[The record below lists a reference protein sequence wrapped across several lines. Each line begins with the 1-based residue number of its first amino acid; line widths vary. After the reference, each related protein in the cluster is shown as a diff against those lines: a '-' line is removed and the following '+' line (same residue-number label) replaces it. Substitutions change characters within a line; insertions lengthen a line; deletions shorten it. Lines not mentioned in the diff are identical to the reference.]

1 VVVNS
6 FLHHI
11 PDYLELVR
19 KISNLLKPG
28 GIFFSF
34 QDPLR
39 YDTMGIFNKLFSR
52 VAYYSWRI
60 LGGDLIGGMKRYI
73 RRKRGIYME
82 NCEADNVEYHVV
94 RNGLDQNLILKLLDQ
109 LNLKPEIVSYFS
121 TQNSLF
127 QLLGEK
133 IGIKN
138 TFSIIAQKHTK

>member
-1 VVVNS
+1 
-6 FLHHI
+6 
-11 PDYLELVR
+11 
-19 KISNLLKPG
+19 
-28 GIFFSF
+28 
-34 QDPLR
+34 
-39 YDTMGIFNKLFSR
+39 
-52 VAYYSWRI
+52 
-60 LGGDLIGGMKRYI
+60 
-73 RRKRGIYME
+73 ME